1 MKNLKR
7 TILMIL
13 ALMTAICLSIAAFAE
28 AAAEAP
34 AAETASADAAQASA
48 DALNEALTA
57 YSNAKMESRKQE
69 SLDALKQEL
78 DSFVEAGKLTQEQA
92 DLILKYY
99 TEQMT
104 LQQNGLGGGRG
115 NGFGGGKGG
124 RNGMGFGGGRGGR
137 FGQQPGTV
145 QNAPA
150 DPGEPA
156 PEGSGV

>member
-1 MKNLKR
+1 
-7 TILMIL
+7 
-13 ALMTAICLSIAAFAE
+13 MTLDTSIQYDLGPGVEAFSTRRE
-28 AAAEAP
+28 SKLP
-34 AAETASADAAQASA
+34 YPVIQAHQVHGFRVA
-48 DALNEALTA
+48 VVDRPDT
-57 YSNAKMESRKQE
+57 RKE
-69 SLDALKQEL
+69 EL
-78 DSFVEAGKLTQEQA
+78 DGYVTAGTLTREQD

-99 TEQMT
+99 AEQMT
-104 LQQNGLGGGRG
+104 LQQNGLGGGHGGRGGRG

-124 RNGMGFGGGRGGR
+124 RNGMGFGGGRDGR